1 MRDTVDAH
9 RVLLLESSTTRTAS
23 LSEPSRVTGGD
34 ALGRDHTVLSNSW
47 LCGILVTHCEITRQ
61 IFLKIE
67 RGKLTAN
74 WLKI

>member
-34 ALGRDHTVLSNSW
+34 ALGRDHTVLSNSRVP
-47 LCGILVTHCEITRQ
+47 CGILVTHCEITRQ
-61 IFLKIE
+61 IFLILGAE
-67 RGKLTAN
+67 S
-74 WLKI
+74 